1 MILLLHMK
9 KELLIA
15 LGITILLM
23 GGVFVFMRKP
33 TPNSSSTIPL
43 KTANESSIKTQT
55 TPGVYVDISTVQTHD
70 TADNCWIIID
80 KNIYEM
86 TSYMSSHPGG
96 AKTIIPWCGK
106 ESTNAFNTI
115 KNGKGHSTAA
125 EMDLDLYYLGNV
137 K

>member
-9 KELLIA
+9 KELLVGF
-15 LGITILLM
+15 GITILLI
-23 GGVFVFMRKP
+23 GGVFIFMRKP
-33 TPNSSSTIPL
+33 TPNSSSSTLL
-43 KTANESSIKTQT
+43 KTTNKSSIKAQT
-55 TPGVYVDISTVQTHD
+55 TPGVYIDISTVQTHN